1 MRRFAQAAVAAGA
14 AAAVLVP
21 AAAQAAP
28 STVTGWLGTYGSGRA
43 EVIGEAGLAAG
54 VWRSYA
60 VRPGYAGDDLAV
72 TYTPRIWA
80 SASEKP
86 VYTAAYGTVADPQAE
101 CRRVGADG
109 VDRQVW
115 VWFRCRTGFLP
126 SYTLYVR

>member
-1 MRRFAQAAVAAGA
+1 MRRFARAAVAAGA
-14 AAAVLVP
+14 AAAVLAP

-28 STVTGWLGTYGSGRA
+28 AMTGWLGTYASGRA

-54 VWRSYA
+54 VWRSYS
-60 VRPGYAGDDLAV
+60 VRPGYAGDDLTV
-72 TYTPRIWA
+72 TYTPRSWA

-86 VYTAAYGTVADPQAE
+86 VYTAAYGAVADPRAE

-109 VDRQVW
+109 VDRRVW
-115 VWFRCRTGFLP
+115 VWFRCRTGFVP